1 MSTAI
6 YYSTHNNMH
15 TNDDITNGSGST
27 TSGNQ
32 VPTHQ
37 ILTTLMLVQLSTTT
51 VILV

>member
-27 TSGNQ
+27 TSGN
-32 VPTHQ
+32 PGANPSN
-37 ILTTLMLVQLSTTT
+37 LTTLMLVQLSTTT
-51 VILV
+51 LILV